1 MEIVLTKDDSLY
13 HLDLNNLI
21 DLLVFFESID
31 LQNQQIQVTILQVF
45 NVFLLELVLLKFII
59 EFNFYFFLNK
69 YIYQS

>member
-1 MEIVLTKDDSLY
+1 MEIVLTKDGSLS

-31 LQNQQIQVTILQVF
+31 LQNQLIQVTILQVF

-59 EFNFYFFLNK
+59 
-69 YIYQS
+69 

>member
-45 NVFLLELVLLKFII
+45 NIFLLEPVLLKFII
-59 EFNFYFFLNK
+59 
-69 YIYQS
+69 